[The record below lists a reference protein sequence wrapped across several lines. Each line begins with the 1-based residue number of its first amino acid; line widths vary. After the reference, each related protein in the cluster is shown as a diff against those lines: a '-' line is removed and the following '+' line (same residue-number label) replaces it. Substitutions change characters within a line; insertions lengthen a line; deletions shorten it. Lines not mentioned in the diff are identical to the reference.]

1 MPPSTSTF
9 RGMSLPMVPMT
20 KRRQPYHPEV
30 RDFYDTLAPEYDA
43 MTSFEQRFIREKPF
57 FRMLIERYGIRTAFD
72 AGCGT
77 GFHSLLLAQLGVK
90 VTAVDLSSEML
101 ARVRAHAQTMGV
113 DLTTLQAE
121 FQTLAASVCEQVDA
135 VFSLG
140 NSLAHLLSPEE
151 LTDALRNFA
160 SLLRPNGVLLLQ
172 NLNYHRILLQRER
185 VQSVKDIGT
194 KTYVRFYD
202 FTDPLVSFNILTID
216 RQEGTIRQTLNT
228 VPLRPI
234 FLDEIGPLL
243 RTAGFSKIKAFGGI
257 SMEEFRPESSQDLV
271 ILARTAEETGS
282 RPSTTA

>member
-1 MPPSTSTF
+1 
-9 RGMSLPMVPMT
+9 MS
-20 KRRQPYHPEV
+20 KHKQPDHQEV

-57 FRMLIERYGIRTAFD
+57 FRMLIERYGIRTAID

-90 VTAVDLSSEML
+90 VTAVDLSPEML
-101 ARVRAHAQTMGV
+101 TRVRDHAETM
-113 DLTTLQAE
+113 DIKLTTLQAE
-121 FQTLAASVCEQVDA
+121 FHKLAAIVREPVDA

-140 NSLAHLLSPEE
+140 NSLAHLLSAEE
-151 LTDALRNFA
+151 LTDALKNFA
-160 SLLRPNGVLLLQ
+160 ALLRPNGVLLLQ

-185 VQSVKDIGT
+185 VQSIKDNGT

-202 FTDPLVSFNILTID
+202 FTDPLVFFNILTID
-216 RQEGTIRQTLNT
+216 RQEGSIRQTLHT

-234 FLDEIGPLL
+234 LLDEIVPLL
-243 RTAGFSKIKAFGGI
+243 RSAGFSEIKAFGGI

-271 ILARTAEETGS
+271 ILARTAEMGGPRSSLKAE
-282 RPSTTA
+282 RRE